1 MYRCKLKDIKTM
13 VKLGIAIDIT
23 TEDKIPD
30 GALETEACSVGIYGI
45 NGCVCIDKQTGQRY
59 AIIGRSSNLFRLI

>member
-23 TEDKIPD
+23 TEGEIPA
-30 GALETEACSVGIYGI
+30 GVFETEAYSVGIYGI

-59 AIIGRSSNLFRLI
+59 AVIGRTANLFRLI